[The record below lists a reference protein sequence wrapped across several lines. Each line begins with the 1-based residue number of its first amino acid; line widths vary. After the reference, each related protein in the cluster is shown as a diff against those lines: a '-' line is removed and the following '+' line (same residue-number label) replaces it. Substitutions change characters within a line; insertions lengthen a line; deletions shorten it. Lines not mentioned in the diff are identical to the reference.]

1 MSQKI
6 NDFELEIVMNSVL
19 DGFII
24 IDEKGSIQSFNKA
37 AIEVF
42 GYSLEE
48 VIGKNV
54 KMLMPDPYHSEHD
67 QYLTNYK
74 ETGDKKIIGLG
85 REIVAQRKDGSCFPM
100 ELSVNEMKLEHGRF
114 FLGTIRD
121 ITEKKEAEKSIRSHL
136 EHIETMMNTVLD
148 GLITI
153 DAKGIVHS
161 FNHAAESIFGYTK
174 EQVIG
179 QNVKMLMPDPYQSGH
194 DGYLKHYHATGEKKV
209 IGLGREIK
217 ALKRNGTI
225 FPMELGVN
233 EMEVQGK
240 QMFVGTIRDISV
252 RKNAEE
258 EIKSFI
264 QKLQISNQELDQ
276 FAYIASHD
284 LKEPLRGLANNAMFL
299 QEDYEDVLDDDGNKR
314 INRMRFLCT
323 KMEQLV
329 DSLLYYSRLGR
340 QELAIEE
347 TDLNKVITKIK
358 ELTLPEEVHDNVE
371 LLIPQPLPH
380 ITCDV
385 PRVTELFR
393 NLISNSIKYNRSDV
407 KKIEIGVTQR
417 INPVTD
423 KLEGRV
429 FYVKDNGIGIEPNFF
444 DDIFRI
450 FKRLNEE
457 EEDVKGTGVG
467 LTFVKKIIER
477 HNGSIWLE
485 STMKQGTCFFFT
497 LNMDK

>member
-1 MSQKI
+1 MSQTI
-6 NDFELEIVMNSVL
+6 SDFKLEIVMDSVL

-24 IDEKGSIQSFNKA
+24 IDEKGSIHSFNKA
-37 AIEVF
+37 AIKVF
-42 GYSLEE
+42 GYRLDE

-67 QYLTNYK
+67 QYLTNYQK
-74 ETGDKKIIGLG
+74 TGHKKIIGLG

-100 ELSVNEMKLEHGRF
+100 ELSVNEMKLEHGLF

-240 QMFVGTIRDISV
+240 KMFVGTIRDISE
-252 RKNAEE
+252 RKNAED
-258 EIKSFI
+258 EIKNFI

-284 LKEPLRGLANNAMFL
+284 LKEPLRGLANNAIFL
-299 QEDYEDVLDDDGNKR
+299 QEDYEDVLDEDGNKR

-323 KMEQLV
+323 RMEQLV

-340 QELAIEE
+340 QELAIES
-347 TDLNKVITKIK
+347 TDINKVITKIK
-358 ELTLPEEVHDNVE
+358 ELTLLDEIDDKIE

-380 ITCDV
+380 IICDV

-393 NLISNSIKYNRSDV
+393 NLISNAIKYNRSDI
-407 KKIEIGVTQR
+407 KKIEIGVTQKV
-417 INPVTD
+417 NPATNQ
-423 KLEGRV
+423 LEQQV
-429 FYVKDNGIGIEPNFF
+429 FYVKDNGIGIESKFF
-444 DDIFRI
+444 NDIFRI

-457 EEDVKGTGVG
+457 EEDIKGTGVG

-477 HNGSIWLE
+477 HKGSIWLE
-485 STMKQGTCFFFT
+485 SRLKQGTCFFFT